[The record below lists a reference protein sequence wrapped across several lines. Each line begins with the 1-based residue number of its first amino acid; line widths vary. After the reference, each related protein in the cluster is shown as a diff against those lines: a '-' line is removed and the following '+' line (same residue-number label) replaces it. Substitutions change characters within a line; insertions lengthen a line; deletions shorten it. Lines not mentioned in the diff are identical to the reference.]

1 MVENQNYGV
10 EEDDFSGISAVP
22 QKVEME
28 VTSIAQ
34 AGEASQVHRDHDG
47 ENTTVLPSCAS
58 QSGVLA
64 AAEPLPQAT
73 FAVHSLRENFSNEAV

>member
-1 MVENQNYGV
+1 
-10 EEDDFSGISAVP
+10 
-22 QKVEME
+22 ME
-28 VTSIAQ
+28 VTSTQ
-34 AGEASQVHRDHDG
+34 AGEAPQVHRDHDG

-73 FAVHSLRENFSNEAV
+73 FAVHSLRENFSNEAVEKNFKKQQSLLCQPAL